1 MNRILKIK
9 GRHVTRKL
17 LLMAIV
23 VGLGLPSCTYYTNEF
38 VDIQVPQDLSFDGDI
53 IPMFESSCNNAGCHS
68 GTIPPDLRAESAYDE
83 LIDGEYVTDFTT
95 AENNLLYQ
103 KIADGGSMEAF
114 ASDTLRAY
122 IKAWIEDGA
131 QNN

>member
-9 GRHVTRKL
+9 VRHVTYKML
-17 LLMAIV
+17 ITAMV
-23 VGLGLPSCTYYTNEF
+23 VGLGLASCTYYTNDFEE
-38 VDIQVPQDLSFDGDI
+38 VQVPDPISFEEHI
-53 IPMFESSCNNAGCHS
+53 IPIFELNCNNPGCHS
-68 GTIPPDLRAESAYDE
+68 GTIPPDLRGDVAYDE
-83 LIDGEYVTDFTT
+83 LIDGEYVTDFST

-103 KIADGGSMEAF
+103 KISAGGSMEGF
-114 ASDTLRAY
+114 ATEENRAY